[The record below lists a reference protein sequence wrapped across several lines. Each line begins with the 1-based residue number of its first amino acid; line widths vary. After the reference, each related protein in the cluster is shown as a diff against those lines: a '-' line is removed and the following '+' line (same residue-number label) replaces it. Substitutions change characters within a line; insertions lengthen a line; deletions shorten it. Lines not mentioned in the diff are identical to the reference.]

1 MRHMLP
7 IANDN
12 YGVGGMA
19 EAMKWVSV
27 ATTVVGV
34 MIVPVLG
41 GMWID
46 TLLGTTYPF
55 VIVGAIVGCVGGV
68 YSLLNM
74 VTVKAGAHRS
84 R

>member
-1 MRHMLP
+1 MLP
-7 IANDN
+7 IENDN
-12 YGVGGMA
+12 YGVSGMA

-27 ATTVVGV
+27 ITTVVGV

-46 TLLGTTYPF
+46 NLVGTKYLF
-55 VIVGAIVGCVGGV
+55 VIVGAAVGGIGGIC
-68 YSLLNM
+68 SLLNM
-74 VTVKAGAHRS
+74 LKVKAGAHRS